1 MIVYRF
7 CSPKYAADIT
17 GTGARLKGGRWNPPG
32 VAVVYSSAHISLALL
47 EVLANACT
55 LEELEIIQLVEIE
68 VPDDS
73 VYEIK
78 ASQLKKEWWEDF
90 AYTQWMGEQI
100 LRENSSL
107 LIKCP
112 SAVVDKEDNYL
123 INPSHSLYSKVK
135 IRTSGDFRFDERLFK
150 Q

>member
-7 CSPKYAADIT
+7 SSPKYAADIS

-47 EVLANACT
+47 EVLANART
-55 LEELEIIQLVEIE
+55 LDELQIIHLVEIE

-100 LRENSSL
+100 LRENTSL

-112 SAVVDKEDNYL
+112 SAIVDKEDNYL
-123 INPSHSLYSKVK
+123 INPSHLLYSKVK

-150 Q
+150 